1 MSEAS
6 AASHPNPVVI
16 FDALNAYINS
26 MSLKGAIDLNLFTL
40 IADGA
45 TTAAGLAARAQASE
59 RGVRILC
66 DFLTI
71 LGFLTKSGAEYALT
85 PVSSVFLNRHSPA
98 YMGAASNFLLHE
110 SHIKHFGDVGA
121 VVRKGGSVD
130 THGNMGPDDPVWVE
144 FARSM
149 VGLAG
154 PAAQEIGKTIAR
166 PGHAIKVL
174 DIAAGHGM
182 FGIAIAQNN
191 SQARIVGLDWKN
203 VLEVALD
210 NARNAG
216 VADRYSTVAGSAF
229 DAALGPAYDLVLLP
243 NFLHHFDPPTNVGLL
258 KKIHAAM
265 KPGGRVATVEFVPN
279 DDRVTP
285 PSAAA
290 FSMMMLASTPAGDA
304 YTFKE
309 FDQMFRDAGFGAS
322 TIQNLERSPEQLIL
336 TER

>member
-1 MSEAS
+1 MSEAT

-45 TTAAGLAARAQASE
+45 TTAPALATRAQAAE

-71 LGFLTKSGAEYALT
+71 HGFLTKSGAEYALT
-85 PVSSVFLNRHSPA
+85 PVASVFLNRHSPA

-110 SHIKHFGDVGA
+110 SHIRHFSDVAA

-154 PAAQEIGKTIAR
+154 PAAQSVAKIVSG
-166 PGHAIKVL
+166 PGRVIKAL
-174 DIAAGHGM
+174 DIAAGHGLY
-182 FGIAIAQNN
+182 GIAIAQHNP
-191 SQARIVGLDWKN
+191 QARIVGLDWKN
-203 VLEVALD
+203 VLEVALEH
-210 NARNAG
+210 ARKAG
-216 VADRYSTVAGSAF
+216 VAERYSTVAGSAF
-229 DAALGPAYDLVLLP
+229 DAALGSDYDLVLLP
-243 NFLHHFDPPTNVGLL
+243 NFLHHFDSPTNVALL
-258 KKIHAAM
+258 KKIRAAM
-265 KPGGRVATVEFVPN
+265 NPGGHVATIEFVPN
-279 DDRVTP
+279 EDRVTP

-309 FDQMFRDAGFGAS
+309 FDQMFRDAGFGTS
-322 TIQNLERSPEQLIL
+322 TIQNLEMSPEQLIL